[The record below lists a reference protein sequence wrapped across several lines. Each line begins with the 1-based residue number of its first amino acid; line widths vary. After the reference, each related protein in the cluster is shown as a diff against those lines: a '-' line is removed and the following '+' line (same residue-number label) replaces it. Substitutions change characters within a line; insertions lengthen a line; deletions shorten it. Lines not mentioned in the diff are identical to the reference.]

1 VLGLSF
7 QIWVY
12 IKQSRIL
19 NIEVSINMGRVP
31 LQSIGGELVLALP
44 YLQKYFIIKGLPTKY
59 NISTKPLLIVGG
71 GGLLDIIFLL
81 IPIRFVINK
90 LA

>member
-1 VLGLSF
+1 
-7 QIWVY
+7 
-12 IKQSRIL
+12 
-19 NIEVSINMGRVP
+19 MGRVP

-44 YLQKYFIIKGLPTKY
+44 YLQKYSIIKGLPTKY